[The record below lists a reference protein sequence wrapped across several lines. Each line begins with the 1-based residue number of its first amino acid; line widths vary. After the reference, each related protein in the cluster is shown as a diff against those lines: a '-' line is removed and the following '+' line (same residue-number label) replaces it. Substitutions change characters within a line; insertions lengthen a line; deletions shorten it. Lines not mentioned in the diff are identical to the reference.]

1 MSIHPPPVSCFI
13 SKLSPKHRVILS
25 REVRVS
31 LVEKVTSE
39 KRLKRGD
46 DHGARGAGAGVSDQE
61 GQRPYGEGRVC
72 RLCSRHSKETRVAGG
87 ERKQEK
93 QRGVEVLLL
102 LTL

>member
-1 MSIHPPPVSCFI
+1 M
-13 SKLSPKHRVILS
+13 ILS

-46 DHGARGAGAGVSDQE
+46 DHGAGGGAGMSDQE
-61 GQRPYGEGRVC
+61 GQRPYREGRVC

-93 QRGVEVLLL
+93 QKGVEVLLL
-102 LTL
+102 LTRKLH